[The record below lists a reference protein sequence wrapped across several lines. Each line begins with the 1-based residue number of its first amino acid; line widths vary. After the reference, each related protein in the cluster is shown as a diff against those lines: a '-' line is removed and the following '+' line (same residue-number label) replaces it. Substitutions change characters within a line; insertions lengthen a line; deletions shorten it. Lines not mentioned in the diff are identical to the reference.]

1 MDRSGFSI
9 VMPTYNES
17 SGIGPVLERLTAHV
31 GELRSR
37 YDVEVILV
45 DDGSSDATVAILE
58 RFSTERPGTIS
69 IVRHERNAGLVAA
82 MRTGARAAR
91 YDTVVFLDADLS
103 YDPDI
108 VEPLVLA
115 RARSEAT
122 VALASPYMRGGYVA
136 NVPFVRLIASRGA
149 NWILARCAGGR
160 LATFTGMVRAYD
172 RLAFLALFDQEQVG
186 EFNTWAVA
194 VLLGAGRD
202 VVEVPASLVWP
213 ADRYATSS
221 RLTAG
226 KLWERVLLVIETAQ
240 MLTANIRRA
249 KKEEKSG
256 TLALS

>member
-1 MDRSGFSI
+1 M
-9 VMPTYNES
+9 
-17 SGIGPVLERLTAHV
+17 
-31 GELRSR
+31 
-37 YDVEVILV
+37 EVILV
-45 DDGSSDATVAILE
+45 DDGSSDATVDILE
-58 RFSTERPGTIS
+58 QFSTEHPGAIS

-122 VALASPYMRGGYVA
+122 ALASPYMRGGYVA

-172 RLAFLALFDQEQVG
+172 RLAFLALFDQEQIG

-194 VLLGAGRD
+194 VFLGAGRD
-202 VVEVPASLVWP
+202 VVEVPAALVWP
-213 ADRYATSS
+213 ADRYAASS